1 MILGHGG
8 NVYALA
14 KALGCAPGEIMDL
27 SSNINPFGPMPELM
41 AHLHKVLPAVSTLPE
56 ADAGSVSLAA
66 AARFR
71 IDPKGVL
78 AGNGT
83 TAFIYALPGIL
94 GTRKALIVGPTY
106 ADYADACIRHGAR
119 VQYLL
124 SRAKASFAP
133 NVKRIQ
139 ALASRCDTVFI
150 CNPNNPTGVL
160 IPKKTLESI
169 VSACPKTRFII
180 DESYL
185 DFVREGETQSL
196 IPFDAPNRIVLY
208 SFSKMFAIPGL
219 RTGLMVF
226 PPALRKAVFH
236 AQVPWSVNTL
246 AQKALLF
253 LFARPEM
260 CRDFIRM
267 RLEGLEKEKVR
278 FLKAFASV
286 EGIRFFPSRTAFV
299 LGRLKRPY
307 SAADLWRHMAQH
319 RVLIRNCTN
328 FKGLSRQYV
337 RISIR
342 KRVCNQTCAA
352 HMLTYLNLP
361 AAP

>member
-14 KALGCAPGEIMDL
+14 KTLGCPPGKILDL
-27 SSNINPFGPMPELM
+27 SSNINPFGPMPELV
-41 AHLHKVLPAVSTLPE
+41 AHLHEALPAVSALPE

-66 AARFR
+66 AARFG
-71 IDPKGVL
+71 INPKGVL

-94 GTRKALIVGPTY
+94 DTRKALIVGPTY
-106 ADYADACIRHGAR
+106 ADYTDACIRHGVR
-119 VQYLL
+119 VHYLL
-124 SRAKASFAP
+124 SRAPASFAP

-208 SFSKMFAIPGL
+208 SFSKMFTIPGL

-226 PPALRKAVFH
+226 PPALRNAVFH

-246 AQKALLF
+246 AQKVLLF
-253 LFARPEM
+253 LLARPEM

-267 RLEGLEKEKVR
+267 SLDGLEKEKAR

-299 LGRLKRPY
+299 LGRLTRPCN
-307 SAADLWRHMAQH
+307 AAGLWRHMAQH
-319 RVLIRNCTN
+319 GILIRNCTN
-328 FKGLSRQYV
+328 FKGLSDRYV
-337 RISIR
+337 RISIK

-352 HMLTYLNLP
+352 HMLTYLKLP
-361 AAP
+361 AAL